1 MPQTPADVISGL
13 YAAFG
18 RGDVPSI
25 PATVDAEIAM
35 HSPQTLP
42 HGGDFRGREQAAG
55 FFQGIGEH
63 WESLR
68 VDVDELLSS
77 GDQVIVLVHAH
88 GLLRSTGEKAGYGAA
103 HAWTLRDGTP
113 VRFHEYVDAP
123 VKLGAVQA
131 AAR

>member
-1 MPQTPADVISGL
+1 L
-13 YAAFG
+13 YAAFR

-25 PATVDAEIAM
+25 LATVDDEITM

-42 HGGDFRGREQAAG
+42 HGEDFRSREQVAG

-63 WESLR
+63 WESLQ
-68 VDVDELLSS
+68 VDVDELLSCP
-77 GDQVIVLVHAH
+77 DQVIVLVHAH
-88 GLLRSTGEKAGYGAA
+88 GLLRSTGEEAGYGAA

-123 VKLGAVQA
+123 GKLGAAQA